1 MAGLYLH
8 IPFCRQACSYC
19 DFFFVTRSRHIPA
32 FVDALVREIR
42 EGGWMEPALYR
53 RFRASPIR
61 TVYIGG
67 GTPSRLSAASLR
79 RIAAALQQTF
89 SLDELTEFTVEV
101 NPEDVTTELLH
112 VLAETGVTRLSM
124 GIQSFQPRLLEF
136 MHRAHTAKQAHEAL
150 RLVQEAG
157 FFSFNVDLIFALPDQ
172 TTRELRHDVQE
183 LCRYQPPHVSAYTL
197 TIEPATRLGK
207 QHTLGR
213 LQPIDDHRAAHQAE
227 LVQSYLAKEGLLQYE
242 VSNFARP
249 AHQALHNSAYWSHEP
264 YLGLGPSAHSFLP
277 ETESA
282 PALRWKNTADL
293 HRYLHATGEGR
304 MEHAFREELDAPA
317 LASERIM
324 LGLRTREGVGTA
336 ELEQRYG
343 YHFSPGQLQAI
354 ERYRNEG
361 LMEPDEP
368 LRLTP
373 QGLLLADKIT
383 LGLWQ

>member
-79 RIAAALQQTF
+79 RIAAALQQSF
-89 SLDELTEFTVEV
+89 HLDELTEFTVEV
-101 NPEDVTTELLH
+101 NPEDVTTQLLE
-112 VLAETGVTRLSM
+112 VLAEIGVTRLSM

-136 MHRAHTAKQAHEAL
+136 MHRAHTVEQAREAL
-150 RLVQEAG
+150 KLVQEAD
-157 FFSFNVDLIFALPDQ
+157 FFSYNVDLIYALPDQ
-172 TTRELRHDVQE
+172 SIRELRHDVQE
-183 LCRYQPPHVSAYTL
+183 LCRFQPPHVSAYTL

-207 QHTLGR
+207 QHALGR
-213 LQPIDDHRAAHQAE
+213 IHPMDDRPAARQAR
-227 LVQSYLAKEGLLQYE
+227 LVQAFLAREGLLQYE
-242 VSNFARP
+242 ISNFARRG
-249 AHQALHNSAYWSHEP
+249 HQALHNSAYWSHEP
-264 YLGLGPSAHSFLP
+264 YLGLGPSAHSFLS
-277 ETESA
+277 ETASD

-293 HRYLHATGEGR
+293 HRYLLSVHERRGEY
-304 MEHAFREELDAPA
+304 AFREELDSRA
-317 LASERIM
+317 LVSERIM
-324 LGLRTREGVGTA
+324 LGLRTRHGVSTT
-336 ELEQRYG
+336 ELDRRYG
-343 YHFSPGQLQAI
+343 YQLSPDQLKAI
-354 ERYRNEG
+354 EQYRSQG

-373 QGLLLADKIT
+373 DGFLLADQIT
-383 LGLWQ
+383 LDLWA